1 MAFYPQSI
9 DDLAPPPARR
19 GWRRRLLRHLPGLSF
34 VFLVGLLIVVVLWPY
49 VVITVP
55 SGSVGVLWK
64 RFNGLDLYCW
74 CWVGRGTVLDPRELR
89 EEGLHIIW
97 PWDKLY
103 LYNLRLQS
111 TTQTYNAIS
120 KDGVNVKAQIS
131 VRYQL
136 LHNSV
141 AVLHKFI
148 GPDFLTSVVDPE
160 MGSQA
165 RQVIAQY
172 TAEAVYTSR
181 EQIQKQIRDATQ
193 RSLAANLN
201 KLVQPEAMEQPDP
214 KHYNDFLQDAI
225 QILDTLVL
233 SIELPPDIV
242 SAINRQTEQYYMIQ
256 EYKFRVQREAEE
268 SKRKQI
274 EADGIAAFQ
283 KTVSQGISES
293 YLRWRGIEATLLL
306 SQSPNAKVVVIG
318 SGRDGLPIILNAEP
332 NAAGAPPQS
341 GGSGAST
348 GTPSSSG
355 ASGAS
360 SSGTSSSGTPSSGAS
375 SSGSPSGS
383 PGNTPPPAPAGNT
396 PPNTSTAPGASPGSP
411 GSPGSTP
418 NKPPPGTSGA
428 ASPPSPAQTANA
440 APPSATPESGTAAP
454 TASALDL
461 PGVRPLLSGISGAL
475 RAGAELISPETKSK
489 Q

>member
-1 MAFYPQSI
+1 MASYPQSI
-9 DDLAPPPARR
+9 DDLAPPPQKR
-19 GWRRRLLRHLPGLSF
+19 GWRRFLVRHLPGLSF
-34 VFLVGLLIVVVLWPY
+34 VVLVGLLIVVVLWPY

-55 SGSVGVLWK
+55 SGFVGVLWK
-64 RFNGLDLYCW
+64 RFNGLDMYCW

-89 EEGLHIIW
+89 DEGLHIIW

-111 TTQTYNAIS
+111 TQQTYNAIS

-148 GPDFLTSVVDPE
+148 GPDFLTSVVNPE
-160 MGSQA
+160 IGSQA
-165 RQVIAQY
+165 RQIISEY
-172 TAEAVYTSR
+172 TGEAVYTSR
-181 EQIQKQIRDATQ
+181 EQIQKQIRDASQ
-193 RSLAANLN
+193 KSLAANLN

-242 SAINRQTEQYYMIQ
+242 AAINRQTEQFYMIQ
-256 EYKFRVQREAEE
+256 EYKFRVEREAEE
-268 SKRKQI
+268 SKRKQV

-306 SQSPNAKVVVIG
+306 AQSPNSKIVVIG
-318 SGRDGLPIILNAEP
+318 SGKDGLPIILNAEP
-332 NAAGAPPQS
+332 NAPGAASQS
-341 GGSGAST
+341 GGGASST
-348 GTPSSSG
+348 TAPSG
-355 ASGAS
+355 SGAS
-360 SSGTSSSGTPSSGAS
+360 SSGTSSSN
-375 SSGSPSGS
+375 PSG
-383 PGNTPPPAPAGNT
+383 NAAPPAPNSNA
-396 PPNTSTAPGASPGSP
+396 PPNTSTAPGATPGGTGSP
-411 GSPGSTP
+411 PS
-418 NKPPPGTSGA
+418 KPPAGTSGA
-428 ASPPSPAQTANA
+428 ATPVAPEETANA
-440 APPSATPESGTAAP
+440 GPVILAQPEKTVSSAA
-454 TASALDL
+454 ALDI
-461 PGVRPLLSGISGAL
+461 PGVRPILSGISGAL
-475 RAGAELISPETKSK
+475 RAGADLISPEPKSK

>member
-1 MAFYPQSI
+1 MASYPQSI
-9 DDLAPPPARR
+9 DDLEPPPARR
-19 GWRRRLLRHLPGLSF
+19 GWRRFFLRHLPGLSF
-34 VFLVGLLIVVVLWPY
+34 LILVGLLIAVVLWPF

-55 SGSVGVLWK
+55 SGFVGILWK

-103 LYNLRLQS
+103 QYNLRLQS
-111 TTQTYNAIS
+111 TSQTYNAIS
-120 KDGVNVKAQIS
+120 KDGVSVKAQIS

-148 GPDFLTSVVDPE
+148 GPGYLDSVVNPE
-160 MGSQA
+160 IGSQA
-165 RQVIAQY
+165 RQVISQY
-172 TAEAVYTSR
+172 TAQEVYTSR
-181 EQIQKQIRDATQ
+181 DQIQKQIRDATQ
-193 RSLAANLN
+193 RSLSANLN

-242 SAINRQTEQYYMIQ
+242 AAINRQTEQYYMIQ
-256 EYKFRVQREAEE
+256 EYKFRVEREAEE

-306 SQSPNAKVVVIG
+306 AQSPNSKVVVIG

-332 NAAGAPPQS
+332 NAGPGAT
-341 GGSGAST
+341 SGAST
-348 GTPSSSG
+348 G
-355 ASGAS
+355 AS
-360 SSGTSSSGTPSSGAS
+360 SSGGSTSSAGGNASGSGGGNSSPPASNTPSPA
-375 SSGSPSGS
+375 PSG
-383 PGNTPPPAPAGNT
+383 NA
-396 PPNTSTAPGASPGSP
+396 PPNSSTAPGSP
-411 GSPGSTP
+411 GSAP
-418 NKPPPGTSGA
+418 NRPPPGTSGA
-428 ASPPSPAQTANA
+428 TSPPTPEQTASASPPASPAPGETQAA
-440 APPSATPESGTAAP
+440 APVAT
-454 TASALDL
+454 ALGI
-461 PGVRPLLSGISGAL
+461 PGVRSILSGISGVL
-475 RAGAELISPETKSK
+475 RAGADLTSPETKSK

>member
-1 MAFYPQSI
+1 MASYPETI
-9 DDLAPPPARR
+9 DDLAPPPQRR
-19 GWRRRLLRHLPGLSF
+19 GWRRFVVRHLPGLSF
-34 VFLVGLLIVVVLWPY
+34 IVLLGLLIVVVLWPY

-55 SGSVGVLWK
+55 SGYVGVLWK
-64 RFNGLDLYCW
+64 RFNGLDMYCW

-111 TTQTYNAIS
+111 TQQTFNAIS

-148 GPDFLTSVVDPE
+148 GPDFLTSVVNPE
-160 MGSQA
+160 IGSQA
-165 RQVIAQY
+165 RQVISQY

-193 RSLAANLN
+193 KSLAANLN

-225 QILDTLVL
+225 QIRDTLVK

-242 SAINRQTEQYYMIQ
+242 AAINRQTEQFYMIQ
-256 EYKFRVQREAEE
+256 EYKFRVEREAEE

-318 SGRDGLPIILNAEP
+318 SGKDGLPIILNAEP
-332 NAAGAPPQS
+332 NSSASGAAS
-341 GGSGAST
+341 SGAS
-348 GTPSSSG
+348 GESSSG
-355 ASGAS
+355 AS
-360 SSGTSSSGTPSSGAS
+360 
-375 SSGSPSGS
+375 SGSF
-383 PGNTPPPAPAGNT
+383 GNAPPAPPGNA
-396 PPNTSTAPGASPGSP
+396 PPNTSTAPGGTPGSP
-411 GSPGSTP
+411 GSAP
-418 NKPPPGTSGA
+418 NKPSPGTSGA
-428 ASPPSPAQTANA
+428 ASPVTPVDTANA
-440 APPSATPESGTAAP
+440 APPAAAPQSGTAAA
-454 TASALDL
+454 TASALDI
-461 PGVRPLLSGISGAL
+461 P
-475 RAGAELISPETKSK
+475 
-489 Q
+489 

>member
-1 MAFYPQSI
+1 M
-9 DDLAPPPARR
+9 
-19 GWRRRLLRHLPGLSF
+19 
-34 VFLVGLLIVVVLWPY
+34 LWSY

-268 SKRKQI
+268 SKR
-274 EADGIAAFQ
+274 GRRHCRF
-283 KTVSQGISES
+283 SED
-293 YLRWRGIEATLLL
+293 
-306 SQSPNAKVVVIG
+306 SQSGHFRILFALARHRSHAFALAIAQCKSRGDRFGQRRSADHSQRRAQCRGCAAAIRRQRGFVNGRAFILRCVRRFVI
-318 SGRDGLPIILNAEP
+318 RDFIFRRFVERISAIGLVRQYA
-332 NAAGAPPQS
+332 AAGAIRQR
-341 GGSGAST
+341 A
-348 GTPSSSG
+348 
-355 ASGAS
+355 AEHLHC
-360 SSGTSSSGTPSSGAS
+360 
-375 SSGSPSGS
+375 
-383 PGNTPPPAPAGNT
+383 AG
-396 PPNTSTAPGASPGSP
+396 
-411 GSPGSTP
+411 
-418 NKPPPGTSGA
+418 
-428 ASPPSPAQTANA
+428 
-440 APPSATPESGTAAP
+440 
-454 TASALDL
+454 
-461 PGVRPLLSGISGAL
+461 R
-475 RAGAELISPETKSK
+475 
-489 Q
+489 

>member
-1 MAFYPQSI
+1 MASYPESI
-9 DDLAPPPARR
+9 DDLAPPPAKR
-19 GWRRRLLRHLPGLSF
+19 GWRRTLLRHLPGLSF
-34 VFLVGLLIVVVLWPY
+34 VALVGLLIVVVLWPY
-49 VVITVP
+49 VIITVP

-111 TTQTYNAIS
+111 TQQTYNAIS

-148 GPDFLTSVVDPE
+148 GPDFLTSVVNPE
-160 MGSQA
+160 IGSQA
-165 RQVIAQY
+165 RQVISQY
-172 TAEAVYTSR
+172 TGEAVYTSR

-242 SAINRQTEQYYMIQ
+242 AAINRQTEQYYMIQ
-256 EYKFRVQREAEE
+256 EYKFRVEREAEE

-283 KTVSQGISES
+283 KTVSQGISDS

-318 SGRDGLPIILNAEP
+318 SGKDGLPIILNAEP
-332 NAAGAPPQS
+332 NPSGAGSQS
-341 GGSGAST
+341 GGSGASST
-348 GTPSSSG
+348 TSG
-355 ASGAS
+355 SGAS
-360 SSGTSSSGTPSSGAS
+360 SSGTPAS
-375 SSGSPSGS
+375 SPSG
-383 PGNTPPPAPAGNT
+383 NPAPAPNSSA
-396 PPNTSTAPGASPGSP
+396 PPNTSTTPGAAPAGPGSP
-411 GSPGSTP
+411 PG
-418 NKPPPGTSGA
+418 KPAPGTSGA
-428 ASPPSPAQTANA
+428 ATPVAPDETANA
-440 APPSATPESGTAAP
+440 SPVVLAQPEKTLSS
-454 TASALDL
+454 ASALDI
-461 PGVRPLLSGISGAL
+461 PGVRPILSGISGAL
-475 RAGAELISPETKSK
+475 RAGADLISPESK
-489 Q
+489 AKQ

>member
-1 MAFYPQSI
+1 
-9 DDLAPPPARR
+9 
-19 GWRRRLLRHLPGLSF
+19 
-34 VFLVGLLIVVVLWPY
+34 
-49 VVITVP
+49 
-55 SGSVGVLWK
+55 
-64 RFNGLDLYCW
+64 
-74 CWVGRGTVLDPRELR
+74 
-89 EEGLHIIW
+89 
-97 PWDKLY
+97 
-103 LYNLRLQS
+103 
-111 TTQTYNAIS
+111 
-120 KDGVNVKAQIS
+120 

-165 RQVIAQY
+165 RQIISQY
-172 TAEAVYTSR
+172 TGEAVYTSR

-225 QILDTLVL
+225 QVLDTLVL

-242 SAINRQTEQYYMIQ
+242 AAINRQTEQYYMIQ
-256 EYKFRVQREAEE
+256 EYKFRVEREAEE

-306 SQSPNAKVVVIG
+306 AQSPNAKVVVIG
-318 SGRDGLPIILNAEP
+318 SGKDGLPIILNTEP
-332 NAAGAPPQS
+332 NAPGAGPQS
-341 GGSGAST
+341 GGSGGATT
-348 GTPSSSG
+348 GPSSSG
-355 ASGAS
+355 A
-360 SSGTSSSGTPSSGAS
+360 PSSGAS
-375 SSGSPSGS
+375 SNGAAPASSS
-383 PGNTPPPAPAGNT
+383 GNTPAPASNA
-396 PPNTSTAPGASPGSP
+396 PPNTSTAPGATPGSP
-411 GSPGSTP
+411 GSAP

-428 ASPPSPAQTANA
+428 ASPVTPAEIANA
-440 APPSATPESGTAAP
+440 APPNATPQSGTAAA
-454 TASALDL
+454 TATALDI
-461 PGVRPLLSGISGAL
+461 PGVRPILSGISGAL